1 MEFLMEH
8 KIKTILARVTSDTL
22 EKLAFLFTFP
32 DDERDTDGPEP
43 AVAGRVDFDGYFS
56 GSLVMRVSASD
67 LQELA
72 VNMLGLDDDAEI
84 TLEDQHDAFKE
95 MLNVICG
102 NALPAIAGNQVEFS
116 IGPPGILSEG
126 QMPTEVKGAGPL
138 CIIRMELEEGFCDLY
153 FFVEDPLPEGLLE
166 TESNQTQ

>member
-1 MEFLMEH
+1 MEH
-8 KIKTILARVTSDTL
+8 KIKSILARVTNETL

-32 DDERDTDGPEP
+32 DDERDANGPEP
-43 AVAGRVDFDGYFS
+43 AVAGRVDFNGFFS

-84 TLEDQHDAFKE
+84 TLEEQQDAFKE

-102 NALPAIAGNQVEFS
+102 NALPAIAGNQVEFN
-116 IGPPGILSEG
+116 IGPPRILPEG
-126 QMPTEVKGAGPL
+126 EMPTEVSGSEPA
-138 CIIRMELEEGFCDLY
+138 CIVRMMLEEGFCDMH
-153 FFVEDPLPEGLLE
+153 FFVDGPLPEGLLE
-166 TESNQTQ
+166 NESDQTQ